1 MLEEEKKSW
10 RTLFAQAPQTLEKVK
25 EVETAVTAFNAN
37 VDAVLKISGQNTH
50 KIKSFPQTYPHDV
63 ENFFDFCV
71 YPWKTTD
78 FKSYLDFLCVFVIIS
93 IDVLPFCRIN
103 I

>member
-1 MLEEEKKSW
+1 MMYTVNVVVL
-10 RTLFAQAPQTLEKVK
+10 TLSTGLKAADFQR
-25 EVETAVTAFNAN
+25 F
-37 VDAVLKISGQNTH
+37 LKISGQNTH

-63 ENFFDFCV
+63 ENFFDFCAC
-71 YPWKTTD
+71 PWKTTD